1 MYRRTKFF
9 IYWTVFD
16 RCESSNIKRKR
27 KLKIS
32 IRGKKKNEEIFCR
45 VLERRYIYDSSG
57 K

>member
-32 IRGKKKNEEIFCR
+32 IRGKKNEGIFCR
-45 VLERRYIYDSSG
+45 VLEGRCIYDSSG